1 MPRDVELTGRLQDR
15 VEAAYVLLVDSW
27 SGGMLRLARSFVST
41 DDSAAEVV
49 QEAWLAVIKGI
60 AAFEGRSSLKTWVYR
75 IVVNSAK
82 RRGSRESRSV
92 PWSSLSPTGEETGP
106 TVDPN
111 RFRGPDEP
119 YAGHWR
125 EFPARWPAP
134 EQQTLAG
141 EFRSQVAAALDQL
154 PDSQR
159 IVITLRDI
167 EGYSSAEVCSILD
180 ISAAN
185 QRVLLHRARALV
197 RGRLEDYFAAG
208 GHDEKRIGGEA

>member
-1 MPRDVELTGRLQDR
+1 VN
-15 VEAAYVLLVDSW
+15 
-27 SGGMLRLARSFVST
+27 
-41 DDSAAEVV
+41 
-49 QEAWLAVIKGI
+49 
-60 AAFEGRSSLKTWVYR
+60 R
-75 IVVNSAK
+75 IVVNIAK

-125 EFPARWPAP
+125 EFPVRWPAP

-141 EFRSQVAAALDQL
+141 EIRSQVAVALDQL